1 MNIFLFELKAQL
13 KSFVIWSAV
22 IILTLAALMAGLY
35 PVFYDSFDVVTEL
48 LKNFPPEFAAAFG
61 LYLDDLFSYGG
72 FFSFSFLYISLMGA
86 IMAVI
91 LSVSAFAREKRS
103 KCVDFLL
110 TKPRTRGAVFI
121 SKLLSGLLLLA
132 VFNIAFMAVAMLG
145 YGTAGDISSSVAG
158 NDPGSFLLAA
168 FSLFPTQLVFYC
180 AGILFAILARRV
192 RSVSGAATAFGFAG
206 FLLSALYGML
216 EEELLRFVTPL
227 KYFDPAAVITSG
239 SYEAKYAVTGLLIA
253 AACVAVSYIRF
264 FKSDTPAI

>member
-1 MNIFLFELKAQL
+1 MNILLFELKAQL

-22 IILTLAALMAGLY
+22 IILTLIALMSGMY
-35 PVFYDSFDVVTEL
+35 PVFYDSLELVTDM

-72 FFSFSFLYISLMGA
+72 FFSFSFLYISLMGV

-110 TKPRTRGAVFI
+110 TKPRTRSSVFI
-121 SKLLSGLLLLA
+121 SKLLSGLLLLV
-132 VFNIAFMAVAMLG
+132 VFNLTFIAAAMIG
-145 YGTAGDISSSVAG
+145 YYASSG
-158 NDPGSFLLAA
+158 NTGEPGRFLLAA

-216 EEELLRFVTPL
+216 EEEPLRFVTPL

-239 SYEAKYAVTGLLIA
+239 GYEARYAVTGLLIA
-253 AACVAVSYIRF
+253 AVCVAASYIRF
-264 FKSDTPAI
+264 CKSDTPAI